1 MAPRIAPT
9 TADEESADLLKPP
22 PTVTTTSGERERLR
36 FRWEAEMT
44 QLVASQIGRLMPP
57 GGAHVVAREVPAAQG
72 IADVVAV
79 RFDIDALHQR
89 FESGVGP
96 ITSPLRVRVL
106 NLLRSDRPVR
116 TSTLA
121 TRLGTSATALTRSTL
136 GPLADLGLV
145 ELHNDTV
152 RSSGAWRPVPAHITA
167 VELKL
172 SKWRDALRQ
181 ADNFAI
187 SADRAWLVLDAA
199 RSAAAVRE
207 SAFIASF
214 GVGLAVI
221 ASTGELQVIA
231 PPRGR
236 RPERWLRALMAEQ
249 AWAAAQNEVAAVL
262 AEGSQLVERPPAIE
276 VDRRR
281 DAGSGHP
288 RKAVAKTDRLVQTI
302 GDELAPVSDGNGGEG
317 RRLLGSVADLVA
329 FGEHELVRVAHLDA
343 FGAAAR
349 LVFGLTHELLVAAPR
364 HGAEKLWFEVRER
377 GLIGSG
383 YRSRD
388 AIKPRPG
395 GHASAESPSAPTH
408 GEPPEPT

>member
-1 MAPRIAPT
+1 
-9 TADEESADLLKPP
+9 
-22 PTVTTTSGERERLR
+22 
-36 FRWEAEMT
+36 MT
-44 QLVASQIGRLMPP
+44 QLVASQVGRLMPP
-57 GGAHVVAREVPAAQG
+57 GGAHVVVGEVPAAQG

-121 TRLGTSATALTRSTL
+121 TRLGTNATALTRSTL

-145 ELHNDTV
+145 ELHADTV

-181 ADNFAI
+181 ADNFAT
-187 SADRAWLVLDAA
+187 SADRSWLVLDAA

-207 SAFIASF
+207 SAFIATF

-221 ASTGELQVIA
+221 KSTGELRVVA

-236 RPERWLRALMAEQ
+236 RPERWLRTLMAEQ
-249 AWAAAQNEVAAVL
+249 VWASAESEVASVI
-262 AEGSQLVERPPAIE
+262 AEGPRLQARPPAIE
-276 VDRRR
+276 VVGRRNTR
-281 DAGSGHP
+281 GDN
-288 RKAVAKTDRLVQTI
+288 RREAVAEPDRVVEAI
-302 GDELAPVSDGNGGEG
+302 SDESAALRHGHGSQRGS
-317 RRLLGSVADLVA
+317 LLGCVADLVA
-329 FGEHELVRVAHLDA
+329 FGERGIVRVAHLETV
-343 FGAAAR
+343 GAATR
-349 LVFGLTHELLVAAPR
+349 LIPGFVHKLFVDAPR
-364 HGAEKLWFEVRER
+364 HGAEKLWLEIRET
-377 GLIGSG
+377 GLLGPSHG
-383 YRSRD
+383 
-388 AIKPRPG
+388 PRESIIPRAR
-395 GHASAESPSAPTH
+395 GHASAETPRPPTH
-408 GEPPEPT
+408 GEPTEPT

>member
-1 MAPRIAPT
+1 MASQTVDGSPV
-9 TADEESADLLKPP
+9 ELLKPP
-22 PTVTTTSGERERLR
+22 PAVTTIGGERERVG

-44 QLVASQIGRLMPP
+44 QLVTNQVGRLMPP
-57 GGAHVVAREVPAAQG
+57 GGAHVVVGEVPAAQG

-79 RFDIDALHQR
+79 RFDLDALHQR

-106 NLLRSDRPVR
+106 NLLRSDRPTR

-136 GPLADLGLV
+136 WPLADLGLV
-145 ELHNDTV
+145 ELRTDTV
-152 RSSGAWRPVPAHITA
+152 KSSGAWRPVPAHITA

-199 RSAAAVRE
+199 RSAAAIRE
-207 SAFIASF
+207 SAFIATF

-221 ASTGELQVIA
+221 KSTGELRVVA

-249 AWAAAQNEVAAVL
+249 VWASAQNDVAAVI
-262 AEGSQLVERPPAIE
+262 AATAQLEKRPPAIKVNRRRHASSNNPGDAVAE
-276 VDRRR
+276 VDR
-281 DAGSGHP
+281 G
-288 RKAVAKTDRLVQTI
+288 VQAS
-302 GDELAPVSDGNGGEG
+302 GDEPAPLSNGRGG
-317 RRLLGSVADLVA
+317 QSGGLLRRVADLVA
-329 FGEHELVRVAHLDA
+329 LGEREIVRTAHLNAVDTATRLISGLVHELFVNAPL
-343 FGAAAR
+343 
-349 LVFGLTHELLVAAPR
+349 HE
-364 HGAEKLWFEVRER
+364 AEKLWLEVRSAR
-377 GLIGSG
+377 FLTGSH
-383 YRSRD
+383 RSRNS
-388 AIKPRPG
+388 IEPRTRS
-395 GHASAESPSAPTH
+395 HASTETPSPPTH
-408 GEPPEPT
+408 SEPAEPT

>member
-1 MAPRIAPT
+1 
-9 TADEESADLLKPP
+9 
-22 PTVTTTSGERERLR
+22 
-36 FRWEAEMT
+36 
-44 QLVASQIGRLMPP
+44 MPP
-57 GGAHVVAREVPAAQG
+57 GGAHVVVGEVPAAQG

-106 NLLRSDRPVR
+106 SLLRSDRPVR

-121 TRLGTSATALTRSTL
+121 VRLGTSATALTRSTL

-145 ELHNDTV
+145 ELRADTV
-152 RSSGAWRPVPAHITA
+152 RSTGAWRPVPAHVTA

-187 SADRAWLVLDAA
+187 SADRAWLVLDDA
-199 RSAAAVRE
+199 RSAAAIRE
-207 SAFIASF
+207 SDFIATF

-221 ASTGELQVIA
+221 KSTGELRVVA

-249 AWAAAQNEVAAVL
+249 VWAAAEGEVAAVVAAGAHL
-262 AEGSQLVERPPAIE
+262 QECPPAVE

-281 DAGSGHP
+281 DACSGHP
-288 RKAVAKTDRLVQTI
+288 RKAVAETDRLVQTI
-302 GDELAPVSDGNGGEG
+302 GDELAPVSDGNGSEG
-317 RRLLGSVADLVA
+317 RGLLGSVADLVA
-329 FGEHELVRVAHLDA
+329 FGEHEFVRVAHLDA

-349 LVFGLTHELLVAAPR
+349 LVFGLTHQLLVAAPR
-364 HGAEKLWFEVRER
+364 HGAEKLWFEVWKG

-383 YRSRD
+383 YRSRE

-408 GEPPEPT
+408 GKPTEPT